1 MRTLQRTTPQPPPID
16 PQGFDSP
23 GTDSHDSP
31 YGVPVRRKTSRLAGT
46 QAPVGLDA
54 CWVADGRL
62 LAGAHPGAG
71 PYAVGDRLDVLLEAG
86 VRHFVDLTLPGEG
99 VEYAWELDLR
109 ADALGEIVT
118 YARHPLPRRRLP
130 TAATTVTAVLDRLD
144 DCLLA
149 DGITYL
155 HGRDP
160 MRRPGLVV
168 GCRMVR
174 RGQSPDVALNWLETR
189 NWRNGGRLET
199 RPLSREQQDFVRAW
213 MPRS

>member
-1 MRTLQRTTPQPPPID
+1 MRTLQRTTAQPPV
-16 PQGFDSP
+16 FDSP
-23 GTDSHDSP
+23 GFDTPRSP
-31 YGVPVRRKTSRLAGT
+31 YGVRVRRQAPLLSGV
-46 QAPVGLDA
+46 QAPVGLEA

-62 LAGAHPGAG
+62 LAGAHPGVG

-99 VEYAWELDLR
+99 AEYAWELDLR
-109 ADALGEIVT
+109 ADALGENVT
-118 YARHPLPRRRLP
+118 YARHPLPRRRVP
-130 TAATTVTAVLDRLD
+130 TDATAIQAVLARLD
-144 DCLLA
+144 DCLRA

-168 GCRMVR
+168 GCQMVR
-174 RGQSPDVALNWLETR
+174 RGQSPEVALNWLETR

-199 RPLSREQQDFVRAW
+199 RPLSREQQDFVRSW
-213 MPRS
+213 SPRS